1 MSFGGHYTRTPGSYD
16 FNGMLVS
23 PNAAGDNPYGDPSDE
38 TNPSQALA
46 AQWAFQNQGDA
57 TEVGSDF
64 NATPL
69 ALYLA
74 SMVAAGAS
82 PGVGGAGAAELGGA
96 PTGTSA
102 LATAG
107 GLTPTVG
114 LPASLPGS
122 TFLSAEGV
130 PLMAGETAGV
140 AGGTGATAA
149 QLAGSGGTLSRL
161 GQALNAGSR
170 MVGAAENANAHNQGL
185 ENDYGFNSAQ
195 AANEWARNMAQLQQ
209 QNAALG
215 LQANTANN
223 NAALGGYEANTA
235 GQSAFQNEL
244 LNRSK
249 LEQDQRNTGIRNLF
263 KMSAAKNP
271 SRGPFDQKGPPALD
285 PQYVS
290 TLQAVGNQASDML
303 AKGPTYDAATMPA
316 PTWTPYAAPTP
327 YTLPPMTVPTY
338 TAPPAWQG
346 PNTGT
351 LARIG
356 EWAGPALGLLSS
368 YYGGR

>member
-1 MSFGGHYTRTPGSYD
+1 MSFGDNYTRTPGSYD
-16 FNGMLVS
+16 FNGRLVS
-23 PNAAGDNPYGDPSDE
+23 PNDPGQNPYGDPSDD

-96 PTGTSA
+96 PAGTSA

-107 GLTPTVG
+107 GSGTLAAPAVG
-114 LPASLPGS
+114 TLPAALPGAA
-122 TFLSAEGV
+122 TLGHV
-130 PLMAGETAGV
+130 
-140 AGGTGATAA
+140 GGAAAT
-149 QLAGSGGTLSRL
+149 GGTLSHL
-161 GQALNAGSR
+161 GQALTTGGR
-170 MVGAAENANAHNQGL
+170 MVGAATSADAHNQGL
-185 ENDYGFNSAQ
+185 ENDYGLR
-195 AANEWARNMAQLQQ
+195 ANEDQNSWAEEMAKLKA
-209 QNAALG
+209 QNDALG
-215 LQANTANN
+215 LSAYNANANVG
-223 NAALGGYEANTA
+223 LGAFEANT
-235 GQSAFQNEL
+235 SAQTALQNAL
-244 LNRSK
+244 INRSK
-249 LEQDQRNTGIRNLF
+249 LEQDQRSTGIRNLF

-290 TLQAVGNQASDML
+290 TLQAVGQQAADAL

-316 PTWTPYAAPTP
+316 PSYG
-327 YTLPPMTVPTY
+327 TY
-338 TAPPAWQG
+338 TAPAPYVAPSFTPPTYTPPPG
-346 PNTGT
+346 FKMRSGT
-351 LARIG
+351 LSQVG
-356 EWAGPALGLLSS
+356 EWLGPTLSILGS
-368 YYGGR
+368 YV